1 MAPSSAFSVT
11 FFENRVTGRAAIANV
26 VIRVLVGLAFIP
38 AGATKFLDLDATA
51 QGLTPLGLPAW
62 PVLALLLG
70 LVEAVGGL
78 MLLAGLGTR
87 LAALG
92 LFIAMIGANI
102 SNVITM
108 PGALPVTLTL
118 LVLTG
123 YLLWAGPGPYAVDN
137 KLAAHAQT
145 QAATQDA
152 A

>member
-1 MAPSSAFSVT
+1 MATSSAFSAK

-26 VIRVLVGLAFIP
+26 VARVLAGLAFLP
-38 AGATKFLDLDATA
+38 AGGMKFLDLDATA
-51 QGLTPLGLPAW
+51 QGLVPLGLPAW

-70 LVEAVGGL
+70 LVEVVGGL

-102 SNVITM
+102 ENAMVM
-108 PGALPVTLTL
+108 PAALPVTLLL

-137 KLAAHAQT
+137 KLAARAQPV
-145 QAATQDA
+145 QGAA
-152 A
+152 